1 MKRII
6 SLFVMTM
13 ALLAAPTVQAF
24 PNLYFWQTAAEAP
37 NGGASFL
44 YGTGGATDLGVTCAL
59 CHVKG
64 PGLLGV
70 NVTPVPAFGQK
81 NGSASYTPG
90 TVYSISVT
98 LMNEN
103 KGLGLGPKNL
113 NGMALTIENQT
124 GQGVGLFTN
133 DDTAGN
139 MVNTTTCI
147 QVPTMPPAAAAML
160 QANLIARGATTY
172 LISPNNTGGG
182 GYTVVS
188 VNTPNL
194 ASWKFTWK
202 APAAGTGPLTVFY
215 GAVDGAT
222 GGTSSLIN
230 DVKQGTLKL
239 VEGP

>member
-6 SLFVMTM
+6 SLLAMTL
-13 ALLAAPTVQAF
+13 ALLVAPAVHAF

-44 YGTGGATDLGVTCAL
+44 YGTGGATELGVTCAL

-64 PGLLGV
+64 PGLVGV
-70 NVTPVPAFGQK
+70 NVTATPAFGQK
-81 NGSASYTPG
+81 NGSAAYTPG

-98 LMNEN
+98 LVNEN
-103 KGLGLGPKNL
+103 KGLGLGTKNL

-139 MVNTTTCI
+139 TVNTMTCV
-147 QVPTMPPAAAAML
+147 QVPTTPPAAAGML

-172 LISPNNTGGG
+172 LISPNTTGGG
-182 GYTVVS
+182 CYTVVS

-194 ASWKFTWK
+194 ASWKFTWR
-202 APAAGTGPLTVFY
+202 APAAGAGPLTIFY

-222 GGTSSLIN
+222 GGSSSLMG